1 LSSGIINGSCW
12 VQNPNDPFS
21 YPEMGICSN
30 ATVMRENTELTWAV
44 DWCPSRYS
52 WVAVAAL
59 GIYLLFFAP
68 GKNSQMTFS
77 DFHIN
82 D

>member
-1 LSSGIINGSCW
+1 
-12 VQNPNDPFS
+12 
-21 YPEMGICSN
+21 MGICSN
-30 ATVMRENTELTWAV
+30 ATVMRENIGLTWAV

-68 GKNSQMTFS
+68 GKDSQVTFS
-77 DFHIN
+77 ELDIN